1 VKNRLRIVYL
11 DVLRVLAVIAVIFIH
26 TSAQHWGEKEIPYM
40 TWLFLNLWDCC
51 VQWAVP
57 VFIMISGAVF
67 LSKDHSVNIRIL
79 YTGNIKRIIIAY
91 LTWSFIYSIYQ
102 VWHEGGGFLRVLALT
117 LDGHYHLWF
126 LFMIT
131 SLYILTPLLR
141 KLSDEDMKY
150 LIKVAFVLCFAVP
163 TLVRLKDAFLMIS
176 ENDML
181 NKVVSQIFSP
191 YMIFMKYIKIDYIS
205 YYILGH
211 FLHETTF
218 DKKQM
223 NRIYFLAAVSL
234 IFTVGF
240 SSVITLLGK
249 EPYGIFDIFTLNM
262 LMVSVGVFVFIKQ
275 HCSRES
281 SILSDRKVR
290 AIGFLSSCTFGIY
303 LVHAMIL
310 EIIKNEFGIDSLSF
324 PAYISVPVIGCFV
337 FLISLGIT
345 VIIKKIPVLN
355 RYMV

>member
-1 VKNRLRIVYL
+1 MKNKSRIVYL
-11 DVLRVLAVIAVIFIH
+11 DLLRVLAVIAVIFIH
-26 TSAQHWGEKEIPYM
+26 TSAQHWSDNGISFN
-40 TWLFLNLWDCC
+40 TWLVLNFWDCC

-67 LSKDHSVNIRIL
+67 LNRDHEISIKKIYGVNIFRIAF
-79 YTGNIKRIIIAY
+79 AY
-91 LTWSFIYSIYQ
+91 VTWSFLYALYQ
-102 VWHEGGGFLRVLALT
+102 VAHEGGGFLRILALT

-126 LFMIT
+126 LYMIT

-141 KLSDEDMKY
+141 KLTDEDMKY
-150 LIKVAFVLCFAVP
+150 LMKAALVLCFVIP
-163 TLVRLKDAFLMIS
+163 TLMRLKDAFLMIS

-181 NKVVSQIFSP
+181 KKAVSQIFSP
-191 YMIFMKYIKIDYIS
+191 YVIFMKYIKIDYIA
-205 YYILGH
+205 YYIMGH
-211 FLHETTF
+211 FLHEMKF
-218 DKKQM
+218 EKKQL
-223 NRIYFLAAVSL
+223 RKIYFISAISF

-240 SSVITLLGK
+240 SSVITLLSK

-262 LMVSVGVFVFIKQ
+262 LMISVGVFLFIKQ
-275 HCSRES
+275 CCSHGKADFSE
-281 SILSDRKVR
+281 RKIKV
-290 AIGFLSSCTFGIY
+290 IGVLSSCTFGIY

-310 EIIKNEFGIDSLSF
+310 ETLKNEFLIDSLSF
-324 PAYISVPVIGCFV
+324 PAYISVPLIGSFV